1 MLWKEWTLELRKK
14 HALFGVVV
22 YVLAAVY
29 VCYLS
34 LEEVV
39 EIELWA
45 ALFWISAL
53 FASFNA
59 MQRAFLAETGGQA
72 LYLYTLASPRSIV
85 LSKSV
90 YNALQLAFLNVLS
103 LVFFVLFFWYR
114 SLGRGRLD
122 AAFARLGHWG
132 IRARSGPHLYQ
143 CAGFQNRWQFRVVGG
158 AGFPGVGSLAH
169 HPCEIHPAG
178 TAGCTIL
185 RQRLSSAGIGSV
197 VRDVGSVVHGAF
209 PVFVAGLTRRPRNT
223 YYGLQCSQYMGSAH
237 SLSLAGRCSSC
248 RHHRQRCM
256 AVMLSLVGVRHHSQG
271 SPANVSTMPKPAPR
285 H

>member
-1 MLWKEWTLELRKK
+1 MKGMLWKEWTLELRKK

-103 LVFFVLFFWYR
+103 LVFFVLFFGTGALAEADWMQLL
-114 SLGRGRLD
+114 LGLAIGGFGLGL
-122 AAFARLGHWG
+122 ALTFISALAFKTDGN
-132 IRARSGPHLYQ
+132 SGLL
-143 CAGFQNRWQFRVVGG
+143 AVL
-158 AGFPGVGSLAH
+158 GFPVLVPLLITLVKYTQLALQGAPFSANGYH
-169 HPCEIHPAG
+169 LLVLVVLCVMSAV
-178 TAGCTIL
+178 
-185 RQRLSSAGIGSV
+185 LSMV
-197 VRDVGSVVHGAF
+197 LFPYLWRD
-209 PVFVAGLTRRPRNT
+209 
-223 YYGLQCSQYMGSAH
+223 
-237 SLSLAGRCSSC
+237 
-248 RHHRQRCM
+248 
-256 AVMLSLVGVRHHSQG
+256 
-271 SPANVSTMPKPAPR
+271 
-285 H
+285 